1 MLVTALP
8 RRAFVCADEVDTYP
22 DQRERDPIAL
32 TRVVIFVAI
41 VMAFLTTPAR
51 ADDALATFFAQVFAQ
66 PLPPQPGI
74 IKPLRR
80 AARERAQATQ
90 LADGDVH
97 DLIVSS
103 VTARLGP
110 QWVPTALHIA
120 HVESRGRCA
129 AYNRGAIGVF
139 QVRHPEQFGVS
150 AAAART
156 CSGGVAAGIA
166 HMASCLSRGA
176 TTSASMM
183 RCHNSGSP
191 FGRVERAY
199 RVVLG

>member
-1 MLVTALP
+1 MPASALP
-8 RRAFVCADEVDTYP
+8 RRAFARVAF
-22 DQRERDPIAL
+22 AL
-32 TRVVIFVAI
+32 ACL
-41 VMAFLTTPAR
+41 ASLASTPAR
-51 ADDALATFFAQVFAQ
+51 ADDPLATFFAQVFAQ

-80 AARERAQATQ
+80 AVRERAQATQ
-90 LADGDVH
+90 LAGAGVH